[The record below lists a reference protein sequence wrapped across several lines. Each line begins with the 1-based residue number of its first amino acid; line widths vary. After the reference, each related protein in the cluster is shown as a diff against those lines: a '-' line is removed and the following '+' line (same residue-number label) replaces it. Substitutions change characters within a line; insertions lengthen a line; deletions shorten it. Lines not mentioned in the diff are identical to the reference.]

1 MSYCFSNH
9 ETVPEG
15 IKRMAREQLD
25 KAIALTKPMVK
36 RRDEAIHDA
45 RVSIKKLRALLRL
58 AESKPMN
65 EVFAKE
71 LRCYRDAGRLLSEMR
86 DAAVMVGTLDKL
98 VEHYVEQLTPKA
110 FAELRRPFVR
120 TLNQQYSHKNKPLA
134 EMART
139 LKSARRRVAK
149 WSLDDDGFCAVRQGL
164 KHSYKKGRVGMARAQ
179 TEPCVET
186 YHKWRKRVKDLWY
199 QVRLLKPTWPATV
212 KNLADELEQLADY
225 LSDDHDLAILRER
238 VLQQSPKDRTQQEAL
253 VALIDQRRG
262 ELEVEANRLGER
274 IYGERP
280 KAFVHRFEVYWR
292 TWSAEANV
300 DPIPVGE
307 QVPSCREAA

>member
-1 MSYCFSNH
+1 MSYCFTNH

-25 KAIALTKPMVK
+25 KAIAQTKPTAK

-58 AESKPMN
+58 AQSKRMN
-65 EVFAKE
+65 HVFAKE

-86 DAAVMVGTLDKL
+86 DAAVMVEALDKL
-98 VEHYVEQLTPKA
+98 VGHYAEQLTPKA
-110 FAELRRPFVR
+110 FAELRKPFVR
-120 TLNQQYSHKNKPLA
+120 TLNRQYFHKNKAFA

-139 LKSARRRVAK
+139 LKSARRRVAT
-149 WSLDDDGFCAVRQGL
+149 WSLNDDGFCAVRQGL
-164 KHSYKKGRVGMARAQ
+164 KHSYKKGLVGMARVQ

-186 YHKWRKRVKDLWY
+186 YHKWRKRVKELWY
-199 QVRLLKPTWPATV
+199 QVRLLKSTWPATV
-212 KNLADELEQLADY
+212 KQLADELEQLADY
-225 LSDDHDLAILRER
+225 LSDDHDLAILRQR

-262 ELEVEANRLGER
+262 ELEAEANRLGER
-274 IYGERP
+274 IYVERP
-280 KAFVHRFEVYWR
+280 KAFARRFGVYWR
-292 TWSAEANV
+292 TWSAEATI
-300 DPIPVGE
+300 DRIPVGT